1 VVQGV
6 SDRQAEAITSI
17 DRWLRQKHSQ
27 RAYFEK
33 SLFFYDHDHGR
44 VMFLKPRRRIEWNVR
59 QALLDADDVIA
70 ELLSGR
76 D

>member
-1 VVQGV
+1 
-6 SDRQAEAITSI
+6 
-17 DRWLRQKHSQ
+17 
-27 RAYFEK
+27 
-33 SLFFYDHDHGR
+33 
-44 VMFLKPRRRIEWNVR
+44 MFLKPRRRIEWNVR